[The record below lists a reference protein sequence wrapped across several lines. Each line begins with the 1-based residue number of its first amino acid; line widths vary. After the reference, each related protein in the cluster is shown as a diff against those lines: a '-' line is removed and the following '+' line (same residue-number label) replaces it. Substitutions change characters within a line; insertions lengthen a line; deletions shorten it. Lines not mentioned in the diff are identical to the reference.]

1 MRKKSNEGKKKKGVK
16 RQHHEDY
23 YDYSCTRVQALVS
36 SQGRTLS
43 QPKRHSNVLSLCVR
57 VAHIQWVFSISV
69 SCANSLEERESKVIK
84 SCDNLFQ
91 HCRFLGAHLIC
102 PPQNLNLRKKMHHRP
117 TTQFMVLAQMS
128 PSRIQVQIHDHLQWA
143 PSAHTSYYSSSWL
156 DADLSWRTAMFRWGC
171 KIESLRTNLC
181 FHFCFHLH
189 LLCRTEPWILQW
201 FVQQVRQRETWT
213 LSSAGKQEITS
224 REKKKKKMCNL
235 TITAEQKDSM

>member
-1 MRKKSNEGKKKKGVK
+1 MRKKIKWEKKKGVK

-23 YDYSCTRVQALVS
+23 YDYSCTRVQALDS

-43 QPKRHSNVLSLCVR
+43 QPKSHSNVLSLCVT

-69 SCANSLEERESKVIK
+69 SCANGLEERESKVIK

-102 PPQNLNLRKKMHHRP
+102 PPQNLNLRKKMHHHP

-143 PSAHTSYYSSSWL
+143 PLAHTSYYSSSWP

-171 KIESLRTNLC
+171 KIKSLRTNLC

-201 FVQQVRQRETWT
+201 FVQQVRQRDTWT
-213 LSSAGKQEITS
+213 FIISWETGNYK
-224 REKKKKKMCNL
+224 REKKKKMCNL